1 MFSAQSGLQ
10 SNIIAF
16 MWNKR
21 LQISYNF
28 TFVKL
33 FIFFTDMPR
42 KPWERTNTMNGSKSP
57 VIGRWSFACH
67 CFDELNQCVHYTS
80 HFIMPFEEDVQ
91 LLGSKSSAG
100 PVFLK
105 ANLNYCCFDWFASHA
120 CGREPLTIACQ
131 NAGSR
136 VPCLTSLKHSAV
148 ASHQL
153 SVYQSRS
160 AFFEGL
166 AYSFCLVYAIL
177 SGICI
182 YSSTNGWSTF
192 Q

>member
-1 MFSAQSGLQ
+1 MS
-10 SNIIAF
+10 
-16 MWNKR
+16 
-21 LQISYNF
+21 
-28 TFVKL
+28 L
-33 FIFFTDMPR
+33 F
-42 KPWERTNTMNGSKSP
+42 WWAES
-57 VIGRWSFACH
+57 VCALYLH
-67 CFDELNQCVHYTS
+67 
-80 HFIMPFEEDVQ
+80 HFIMSFEENVQ
-91 LLGSKSSAG
+91 LLGYKSSAG

-105 ANLNYCCFDWFASHA
+105 ANLNYCCFDCFASHA
-120 CGREPLTIACQ
+120 CGLGPLTIACQ

-148 ASHQL
+148 ASHQI

-166 AYSFCLVYAIL
+166 AYSFCLYAIL

-182 YSSTNGWSTF
+182 YSYTNGWSTF